1 MSDENQAKRC
11 VKFFKIGNKIGTLDG
26 LRKRLFHQKLYRK
39 AIMNYVNS
47 NFNEK
52 MMDQIFSVKS
62 EMEFCN
68 TPDLDNL
75 QEKLIDIYEQL
86 LVETM
91 DLADHLMKEET
102 K

>member
-1 MSDENQAKRC
+1 
-11 VKFFKIGNKIGTLDG
+11 
-26 LRKRLFHQKLYRK
+26 
-39 AIMNYVNS
+39 MNYVNS

>member
-1 MSDENQAKRC
+1 MAWEKD
-11 VKFFKIGNKIGTLDG
+11 
-26 LRKRLFHQKLYRK
+26 FHQKLYRK

-68 TPDLDNL
+68 APDLDNL

-91 DLADHLMKEET
+91 DLADHLMKDET